1 MNIPVLRIATK
12 KSIQRDTLKNTTNQ
26 DGIKKY
32 ISR

>member
-1 MNIPVLRIATK
+1 MNIPVPRITTK